1 MLRQFAVVFLLAG
14 FLHAA
19 DLAVLRNGFSISHVS
34 RQVIGA
40 NTRLHLQDGGFVD
53 VPTAQIDSFEHDD
66 TPAPQPPA
74 ATQMV
79 QTTAITRTAATTT
92 LVQPFDLQHAVA
104 EASGKHYIDPDLIQ
118 SIIRQESGGNVH
130 ARSKKGA
137 QGLMQLMPGTAA
149 KLGVTDAYDG
159 NANVDAGTRY
169 FRDLLERYNGDMI
182 KALAA
187 YNAGPQRVDQYKGVP
202 PYTETRRYVAAIV
215 HDFNRK
221 KLAQRAQKSGPS
233 PKAARASAVHTST
246 ITSSKA
252 TASTKTTA
260 ATKKIETASA
270 TAGSTG
276 GEQ

>member
-1 MLRQFAVVFLLAG
+1 MAFLRQFAVILLLAG
-14 FLHAA
+14 FVHAA

-34 RQVIGA
+34 REVIGA
-40 NTRLHLQDGGFVD
+40 NTRLHLQDGGYVD
-53 VPTAQIDSFEHDD
+53 VPTALIDSFEHDAAPISQ
-66 TPAPQPPA
+66 PAA
-74 ATQMV
+74 ATQPTPPV
-79 QTTAITRTAATTT
+79 RVANATASTAVA
-92 LVQPFDLQHAVA
+92 QPFDLQLAVA
-104 EASGKHYIDPDLIQ
+104 NASGKHYIDPDLIQ

-221 KLAQRAQKSGPS
+221 KLAQMKSAS
-233 PKAARASAVHTST
+233 TKATATSAAHKTA
-246 ITSSKA
+246 SSKA
-252 TASTKTTA
+252 TASTK
-260 ATKKIETASA
+260 KIQTASV
-270 TAGSTG
+270 TTGSTG

>member
-1 MLRQFAVVFLLAG
+1 M
-14 FLHAA
+14 
-19 DLAVLRNGFSISHVS
+19 
-34 RQVIGA
+34 
-40 NTRLHLQDGGFVD
+40 
-53 VPTAQIDSFEHDD
+53 
-66 TPAPQPPA
+66 
-74 ATQMV
+74 
-79 QTTAITRTAATTT
+79 TRTAATTT

-149 KLGVTDAYDG
+149 KLGVTNAYDG

-221 KLAQRAQKSGPS
+221 KLAQMQKSGPS

-252 TASTKTTA
+252 TMSTKTTA